1 MNRKI
6 LLAGLLG
13 GLAIF
18 LWEFVAHEVLP
29 LGEAGLSALPDEAAV
44 QAVVKQAVKE
54 PGFYYF
60 PAPQFQ
66 PGMTSDQKNQAMQK
80 SMERA
85 ATEPMGMMIV
95 YPHGRPFSFGGSLAI
110 QFVSDVAVMLLCAA
124 LLSCASL
131 GGYLTRV
138 GFVTAMG
145 LIPTMRVDLPYWN
158 WYGFPTPYLLAQL
171 TVHVVGFCLGGLIL
185 ARLVKAG
192 PK

>member
-1 MNRKI
+1 MNKRI

-13 GLAIF
+13 GLALF

-29 LGEAGLSALPDEAAV
+29 LGEAGIRALPDEARV
-44 QAVVKQAVKE
+44 QAVIKQAVKD
-54 PGFYYF
+54 PAFYYF

-66 PGMTSDQKNQAMQK
+66 PGMTSEQQRQAMEK
-80 SMERA
+80 SMQRA
-85 ATEPMGMMIV
+85 ATEPTGMMIV
-95 YPHGRPFSFGGSLAI
+95 YPQGRPFSFGGSLVI
-110 QFVSDVAVMLLCAA
+110 QFVTDVAVMLLCAA

-131 GGYLTRV
+131 AGYLTRV

-145 LIPTMRVDLPYWN
+145 LIPSMRVDLPYWN
-158 WYGFPTPYLLAQL
+158 WYGWPTPYLAAQV
-171 TVHVVGFCLGGLIL
+171 TVHVVGFCMGGLIL